1 MQSTEHRSGLHVW
14 SVWRC
19 RKGNLDQRQVLRR
32 DGPLRLLGFAPTGG
46 VGFKV
51 SCSRVRCEV
60 SCRAI
65 DPPRRMQTGRT
76 LHPPSTHRRRH
87 LLLSP
92 THLRDRCLDC
102 CRDGC
107 NCLLWNVRLNLDRH
121 RAARVVEVAALRR
134 LCVPCLR
141 GSIWTSGK
149 IVRRRCTIAAA
160 CGAGDHHAR
169 GSSVCSD
176 QRLPEFF
183 FSGQG
188 GKNARSKR
196 IASNIAGFSKGNPRS
211 RAGRARA

>member
-1 MQSTEHRSGLHVW
+1 MTQVSEPTRGASGIGSGCKLVRRTRALRP
-14 SVWRC
+14 RC
-19 RKGNLDQRQVLRR
+19 E
-32 DGPLRLLGFAPTGG
+32 LGFAPTGG

-51 SCSRVRCEV
+51 SCSHVRCEV
-60 SCRAI
+60 SCRAS

-134 LCVPCLR
+134 LRVPCLR

-149 IVRRRCTIAAA
+149 IVRRRCTIAAP

-169 GSSVCSD
+169 GSSVCTD

-196 IASNIAGFSKGNPRS
+196 IASNIAGFWQRQSAVPS
-211 RAGRARA
+211 WARKSLSLST